1 MNAIERLLS
10 CKGNPVE
17 FFELVEAAR
26 AEVDA
31 LRAKTANDAFV
42 IHALRGVE
50 SERDSLKA
58 ILKELV
64 GSAQIVPPT
73 FPVEYHERFYFAMKQ
88 ARERHAEMEMK

>member
-1 MNAIERLLS
+1 MNAIDSLLK

-17 FFELVEAAR
+17 FFELVDAAK
-26 AEVDA
+26 AEVEK
-31 LRAKTANDAFV
+31 LRAQTADDAFV

-50 SERDSLKA
+50 SERDALKA

-88 ARERHAEMEMK
+88 ARERLAEMEMK